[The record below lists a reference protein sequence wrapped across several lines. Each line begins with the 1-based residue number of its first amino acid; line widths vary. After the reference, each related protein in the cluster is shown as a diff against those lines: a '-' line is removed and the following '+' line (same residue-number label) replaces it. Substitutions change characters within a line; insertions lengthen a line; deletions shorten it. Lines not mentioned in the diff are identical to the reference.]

1 MGTKKE
7 VFYAKPANSVQS
19 GQGGDNN
26 LTNLDEENEDIEAQ
40 LVMMGRNVDH
50 KNDGVSKRL
59 ADYESRQ
66 KIFEDE
72 IIKRIKEIQR
82 YTKSIHLQ
90 VKKGQQAQTNL
101 QEVVDRFEN

>member
-1 MGTKKE
+1 M
-7 VFYAKPANSVQS
+7 S
-19 GQGGDNN
+19 N
-26 LTNLDEENEDIEAQ
+26 L
-40 LVMMGRNVDH
+40 DH

-90 VKKGQQAQTNL
+90 VKKG
-101 QEVVDRFEN
+101 

>member
-1 MGTKKE
+1 
-7 VFYAKPANSVQS
+7 
-19 GQGGDNN
+19 
-26 LTNLDEENEDIEAQ
+26 
-40 LVMMGRNVDH
+40 MMGRDRNLDH
-50 KNDGVSKRL
+50 KNDGGSKRL

-90 VKKGQQAQTNL
+90 VKKG
-101 QEVVDRFEN
+101 

>member
-1 MGTKKE
+1 MLRPSSAQVKHQNLLQKHIGTKKE
-7 VFYAKPANSVQS
+7 TFYAKATNSVQS

-40 LVMMGRNVDH
+40 LVMMGRDRNLNH

-72 IIKRIKEIQR
+72 IIKRIKEI
-82 YTKSIHLQ
+82 
-90 VKKGQQAQTNL
+90 
-101 QEVVDRFEN
+101 

>member
-1 MGTKKE
+1 MKNQNLLQKQIGIKQDT
-7 VFYAKPANSVQS
+7 FYVKASNSVQS

-40 LVMMGRNVDH
+40 LVMIGRDH
-50 KNDGVSKRL
+50 KPADTRDIHGVSKRL
-59 ADYESRQ
+59 TDYESRQ

-90 VKKGQQAQTNL
+90 VKKGQ
-101 QEVVDRFEN
+101 

>member
-1 MGTKKE
+1 M
-7 VFYAKPANSVQS
+7 QS

-26 LTNLDEENEDIEAQ
+26 LANLDEEDEADFEAQ
-40 LVMMGRNVDH
+40 LMLLNRGKPQQNTSNQRQEGPN
-50 KNDGVSKRL
+50 VSKRL
-59 ADYESRQ
+59 AEFESRQ

-90 VKKGQQAQTNL
+90 VKKQQTAQ
-101 QEVVDRFEN
+101 QEVEEHQDRFET